1 MGKSIERTASGQ
13 TASEQ
18 ETSEQAA
25 STQRIIG
32 LTGGI
37 ATGKSTVSDYLAEQH
52 GLPVLDADVYSR
64 QAVAK
69 GGKILDA
76 IAHRYGPTILLSDQ
90 TLNRPALGKIIFN
103 NPTEKTWIEQQIHP
117 FVRAKFN
124 QETESYP
131 TNQTLVYSIP
141 LLFEANLT
149 HLVTEIWVV
158 FCTAEQQKQRLMQ
171 RNQLAE
177 QAAQVRI
184 EAQMDLK
191 EKCKRADHLLDNSQT
206 TQDLFHQ
213 IDVLLNQ

>member
-1 MGKSIERTASGQ
+1 MGKSIER

-25 STQRIIG
+25 STRRIIG

-64 QAVAK
+64 QAVTK

-76 IAHRYGPTILLSDQ
+76 IAHRYGPTILLPDQ

-117 FVRAKFN
+117 FVRAKFK
-124 QETESYP
+124 QETDAYP
-131 TNQTLVYSIP
+131 THQTLIYSIP

-158 FCTAEQQKQRLMQ
+158 FCTAKQQKQRLMQ
-171 RNQLAE
+171 RNQLSE
-177 QAAQVRI
+177 QAAQTRI
-184 EAQMDLK
+184 EAQMNLE
-191 EKCKRADHLLDNSQT
+191 EKCKCADYLFDNSKTKQN
-206 TQDLFHQ
+206 LFDQ
-213 IDVLLNQ
+213 VDQQL